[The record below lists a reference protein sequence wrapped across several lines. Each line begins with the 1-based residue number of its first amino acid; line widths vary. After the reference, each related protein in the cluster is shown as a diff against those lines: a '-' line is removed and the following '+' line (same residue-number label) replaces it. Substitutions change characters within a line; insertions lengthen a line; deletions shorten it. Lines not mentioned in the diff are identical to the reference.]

1 VIGGVSLPS
10 EQRHNE
16 RHTMKKFI
24 ALALVTV
31 GVTVSARAQW
41 IVYDPANTVQPVI
54 NTAQEI
60 AKYIE
65 IINNQVQQI
74 QALTD
79 QLNEFKH
86 YESLFGDPKAVL
98 LTTVQPLV
106 YDLRKTEVGETL
118 TALEGAVD
126 AGEAMLYNASGLF
139 TNIGTTF
146 ATPNGATVTRRETPY
161 LPVAAVQKTTEDFLS
176 VSTDATARRIALKE
190 EIARTTTALKSATT
204 DAEVQKLTGV
214 LIGLSS
220 ALNNTDY
227 EINQATASALVQDV
241 ANRNDA
247 QRQIE
252 AKKEQQHAE
261 FTEAVQK
268 YGQTFRLMNA
278 PTAFPTP

>member
-1 VIGGVSLPS
+1 
-10 EQRHNE
+10 
-16 RHTMKKFI
+16 MKRLI
-24 ALALVTV
+24 ALALVAV
-31 GVTVSARAQW
+31 GIAGSARAQY
-41 IVYDPANTVQPVI
+41 IVYDPTMNMQQI
-54 NTAQEI
+54 MAQAQNI

-65 IINNQVQQI
+65 MIQNQVQQI
-74 QALTD
+74 QTLTD

-86 YESLFGDPKAVL
+86 YEDLFGDPKAVV

-106 YDLRKTEVGETL
+106 TDLRKTELGQTL
-118 TALEGAVD
+118 TTLEGAVD
-126 AGEAMLYNASGLF
+126 AGQSMLYDANGLF
-139 TNIGTTF
+139 HSIGTTF
-146 ATPNGATVTRRETPY
+146 NTPNGATVTRLEAPY
-161 LPVAAVQKTTEDFLS
+161 LPVAAVQKTTDNFLS

-190 EIARTTTALKSATT
+190 EIARTTEALKNAPT

-247 QRQIE
+247 QRQVE

-278 PTAFPTP
+278 PTAFPAP

>member
-1 VIGGVSLPS
+1 
-10 EQRHNE
+10 
-16 RHTMKKFI
+16 MKRLI
-24 ALALVTV
+24 ALALVTF
-31 GVTVSARAQW
+31 GITASARAQW
-41 IVYDPANTVQPVI
+41 IVYDPANTVQSVI

-60 AKYIE
+60 AKYVEMIQ
-65 IINNQVQQI
+65 NQVQQI
-74 QALTD
+74 QTLED
-79 QLNEFKH
+79 QLSEFKH
-86 YESLFGDPKAVL
+86 YESLFGDPKAVV

-106 YDLRKTEVGETL
+106 TDLRKTELGQTL

-126 AGEAMLYNASGLF
+126 AGEAMLYDANGLF
-139 TNIGTTF
+139 SSIGTTF
-146 ATPNGATVTRRETPY
+146 NTPNGATVTRREAPY
-161 LPVAAVQKTTEDFLS
+161 LPVAAVQKTTDNFLS
-176 VSTDATARRIALKE
+176 VSTDVTARRIALKE
-190 EIARTTTALKSATT
+190 EIARTTTALKNATT

-241 ANRNDA
+241 ANRNEA
-247 QRQIE
+247 QRQVE

>member
-1 VIGGVSLPS
+1 
-10 EQRHNE
+10 
-16 RHTMKKFI
+16 MKRII
-24 ALALVTV
+24 ALTLVTL

-41 IVYDPANTVQPVI
+41 VVFDPTAQMQSI
-54 NTAQEI
+54 MNTAQEI
-60 AKYIE
+60 AQFVKVIQ
-65 IINNQVQQI
+65 NQVQQI
-74 QALTD
+74 QTLND

-106 YDLRKTEVGETL
+106 TDLRKTELGQTL
-118 TALEGAVD
+118 TALEGAAD
-126 AGEAMLYNASGLF
+126 AGQAMLYDANGLF
-139 TNIGTTF
+139 SSIGTTF
-146 ATPNGATVTRRETPY
+146 TTPNGATVTRRESPY
-161 LPVAAVQKTTEDFLS
+161 LPVAAVQKTTDNFLS
-176 VSTDATARRIALKE
+176 VTTDATARRVALKE
-190 EIARTTTALKSATT
+190 EIARTTTALKNATT

-241 ANRNDA
+241 ANRNEA

-268 YGQTFRLMNA
+268 YGQTFRLVNA
-278 PTAFPTP
+278 PTAFPTQ

>member
-1 VIGGVSLPS
+1 
-10 EQRHNE
+10 
-16 RHTMKKFI
+16 MKKLI
-24 ALALVTV
+24 ALILVTL
-31 GVTVSARAQW
+31 GVAGSARAQW
-41 IVYDPANTVQPVI
+41 IVYDPTMNMQQI
-54 NTAQEI
+54 MAQAQNI

-65 IINNQVQQI
+65 MIQNQVQQI
-74 QALTD
+74 QTLTD

-86 YESLFGDPKAVL
+86 YEDLFGDPKAVL
-98 LTTVQPLV
+98 LTTVKPLTD
-106 YDLRKTEVGETL
+106 DLRKTELGQTL
-118 TALEGAVD
+118 TTLEGAVD
-126 AGEAMLYNASGLF
+126 AGQAMLYDANGLF
-139 TNIGTTF
+139 HSIGTTF
-146 ATPNGATVTRRETPY
+146 NTPNGATVTRLEAPY
-161 LPVAAVQKTTEDFLS
+161 RPVAAVQKTTDNFLS
-176 VSTDATARRIALKE
+176 VSTDATTRRIALKE
-190 EIARTTTALKSATT
+190 EIARTTEALKVATT

-247 QRQIE
+247 QRQVE

-261 FTEAVQK
+261 FTETVQK

>member
-1 VIGGVSLPS
+1 
-10 EQRHNE
+10 
-16 RHTMKKFI
+16 MKRLI
-24 ALALVTV
+24 ALALVTF
-31 GVTVSARAQW
+31 GIAASARAQW
-41 IVYDPANTVQPVI
+41 IVYDPANTVQSVI

-60 AKYIE
+60 AKYVEMIQ
-65 IINNQVQQI
+65 NQVQQI
-74 QALTD
+74 QTLED
-79 QLNEFKH
+79 QLSEFKH

-106 YDLRKTEVGETL
+106 TDLRKTELGQTL

-126 AGEAMLYNASGLF
+126 AGEAMLYDANGLF
-139 TNIGTTF
+139 SSIGTTF
-146 ATPNGATVTRRETPY
+146 NTPNGATVTRREAPY
-161 LPVAAVQKTTEDFLS
+161 LPVAAVQKATDNFLS
-176 VSTDATARRIALKE
+176 VSTDVTARRIALKE
-190 EIARTTTALKSATT
+190 EIARTTTALKNATT

-214 LIGLSS
+214 LIGLNA

-241 ANRNDA
+241 ANRNEA

>member
-1 VIGGVSLPS
+1 MPVRKES
-10 EQRHNE
+10 
-16 RHTMKKFI
+16 TMKKCIVLTF
-24 ALALVTV
+24 
-31 GVTVSARAQW
+31 VTVSIALSAHAQVV
-41 IVYDPANTVQPVI
+41 VYDPFAQVQTVI
-54 NTAQEI
+54 STAQEI
-60 AKYIE
+60 AKFVE
-65 IINNQVQQI
+65 MINNQVQQI
-74 QALTD
+74 EALTD

-86 YESLFGDPKAVL
+86 YEDLFGDPRRVVL
-98 LTTVQPLV
+98 SSVTPLIGDLRRTELGQTLTT
-106 YDLRKTEVGETL
+106 
-118 TALEGAVD
+118 LEGAVN
-126 AGEAMLYNASGLF
+126 AGQAMLYDASGLF
-139 TNIGTTF
+139 HSVGTTF
-146 ATPNGATVTRRETPY
+146 TTPDGRTVTRQEAAY
-161 LPVAAVQKTTEDFLS
+161 LPVAAIQKTTDNYLS

-190 EIARTTTALKSATT
+190 QIAATTDALKRATT

-227 EINQATASALVQDV
+227 EINQATTSAVVQDI

-247 QRQIE
+247 QRQVE

>member
-1 VIGGVSLPS
+1 
-10 EQRHNE
+10 
-16 RHTMKKFI
+16 MKTFI
-24 ALALVTV
+24 AITLVAI
-31 GVTVSARAQW
+31 GVATSARAQW
-41 IVYDPANTVQPVI
+41 VVYDPTLHTQSI
-54 NTAQEI
+54 LNTAQEI

-65 IINNQVQQI
+65 MINNQVQQI

-86 YESLFGDPKAVL
+86 YEELFGDPKAVL
-98 LTTVQPLV
+98 LSTVKPLTD
-106 YDLRKTEVGETL
+106 DLRKTELGQTL
-118 TALEGAVD
+118 TTLDNAANGAD
-126 AGEAMLYNASGLF
+126 AMLYDARGLF
-139 TNIGTTF
+139 HSVGTTF
-146 ATPNGATVTRRETPY
+146 KTPNGATVTRLEAPY
-161 LPVAAVQKTTEDFLS
+161 RPVADVQRTTDNFLS
-176 VSTDATARRIALKE
+176 VSTDATARRIALKGQ
-190 EIARTTTALKSATT
+190 IAATTDALRNATT

-214 LIGLSS
+214 LVGLSS

-227 EINQATASALVQDV
+227 EIHQATASALVQDI
-241 ANRNDA
+241 ANRNEM